1 MNKLNAWLLKEIS
14 VELGIGILIA
24 AVVGAGV
31 MYATFE
37 IVAGRQ

>member
-1 MNKLNAWLLKEIS
+1 MNKLNAWLFKEIS

-31 MYATFE
+31 MYAVLE
-37 IVAGRQ
+37 IVVGR